1 MSYNTEKW
9 LCIGLIVV
17 VAWLVLSNLHIHTG
31 AGDELSSRNNGINVS
46 ISLFG
51 DSMVDTQQNGAQ
63 K

>member
-9 LCIGLIVV
+9 LCIGLIVL

-51 DSMVDTQQNGAQ
+51 DSTVDTRQEGAQ